1 MKKIMNMKKTFAA
14 ILAASMAASAATAV
28 ENQELLESK
37 VDSINAKRGLEIT
50 GAIRAVAQSSRFE
63 TDNDYSGLNHMPNVE
78 KDEFVTA
85 DINFGFRPWE
95 NVRANAMVRLGA
107 GMQEYFASAAKTV
120 SVAWLNVEGNLDD
133 SFYWV
138 VGDFRQQ

>member
-95 NVRANAMVRLGA
+95 NVRANAMVR
-107 GMQEYFASAAKTV
+107 
-120 SVAWLNVEGNLDD
+120 
-133 SFYWV
+133 
-138 VGDFRQQ
+138 R